1 MLDAHM
7 TPLPDFERPPLV
19 EVALSVQFNR
29 LESMRAVDL
38 GLLWA
43 AFRDRY
49 PHCEEMP
56 PLEPI
61 IESFGGRVNQS
72 PGIQVEVLRGFVPRL
87 WLVDESGSGLVQV
100 QPDRFAYNWRAAA
113 GDVYPRYSQVRE
125 RFQREF
131 DVFRTFVATHLK
143 AAIEPNLCEV
153 AYVNIIPSGDGEYA
167 AGELD
172 KVLTCFAP
180 RTSDGYL
187 AAPASVSLD
196 LRYPVAGAAGAP
208 AGSLQVSAKPVV
220 SHADGQSRLML
231 DLVARSLPA
240 TGDVEGILAC
250 FDLGRETIV
259 RAFASLTTPE
269 MHDLWGRRDNQ

>member
-61 IESFGGRVNQS
+61 IES

-100 QPDRFAYNWRAAA
+100 QADRFAYNWRAAA
-113 GDVYPRYSQVRE
+113 GEAYPRYSEVRG

-131 DVFRTFVATHLK
+131 EVFRAFVAMHLK
-143 AAIEPNLCEV
+143 ADIEPNLCEV
-153 AYVNIIPSGDGEYA
+153 AYVNIIPSGDGGYA

-172 KVLTCFAP
+172 QVLTCFAP
-180 RTSDGYL
+180 RYSDGYL

-196 LRYPVAGAAGAP
+196 LRYPVTGANGVP

-231 DLVARSLPA
+231 DLVARSAPA
-240 TGDVEGILAC
+240 SGNVDGILTC

-259 RAFASLTTPE
+259 RAFASLTRPE
-269 MHDLWGRRDNQ
+269 MHDLWGRRDNP